1 MQVQTTAIPLECHRF
16 ECRGHTAAIF
26 SRPTAAI
33 FKLVALQR
41 DGCDA
46 DKTEFTLLSLY
57 NIYNGYVNFKY
68 MAKRSWNYLITMIYN
83 SECWAGC

>member
-1 MQVQTTAIPLECHRF
+1 MQVQTIAIPLECHRL
-16 ECRGHTAAIF
+16 EYRDRTAAIF

-33 FKLVALQR
+33 FKLR

-57 NIYNGYVNFKY
+57 NIYNGHVNFKY
-68 MAKRSWNYLITMIYN
+68 MALRSWNYLITMIYN